1 MTDNFDE
8 KLAELQRLSAAQL
21 RLRYAEIF
29 GEPTRTGNKRW
40 LIKRL
45 AWRLQAL
52 AEGDLSDR
60 ARQHAAELANDADL
74 RLLPPRTIP
83 LGESSVSP
91 SRQPTSTSVKEV
103 TTPCHD
109 ERLPPPGSLLTRL
122 YKSQTHEVKILQHGF
137 EYQGQVFASLSALA
151 KQITG
156 THCNGFWF
164 FRLGRYSKGANS

>member
-1 MTDNFDE
+1 MTDNIDQ

-29 GEPTRTGNKRW
+29 GESIRTGNKPW
-40 LIKRL
+40 LVKRL

-52 AEGDLSDR
+52 AEGDLSER
-60 ARQHAAELANDADL
+60 ARQRAAELANDADL
-74 RLLPPRTIP
+74 RLSPPRARAHRA
-83 LGESSVSP
+83 SP
-91 SRQPTSTSVKEV
+91 GSETCQPNTTKEV
-103 TTPCHD
+103 IPSCHD
-109 ERLPPPGSLLTRL
+109 DRLPPPGSLLTRL

-137 EYQGQVFASLSALA
+137 EYQGQVFASLSAVA
-151 KQITG
+151 KRITG